1 MMKFLGFTAVA
12 SLYKASSN
20 YCDKENRADVAM
32 KSSVRMQ
39 QISQPD
45 FSWTSQDTQLCA
57 SVEEVCQPPRFYC
70 EWLSSGVYRCKVIEP
85 EKCHLE
91 CRPPGYNRANSQLF
105 SRMIYSRGG

>member
-1 MMKFLGFTAVA
+1 MMKFLGFTAEA

-20 YCDKENRADVAM
+20 YYDKENRADVAM

-57 SVEEVCQPPRFYC
+57 SVEEVCQLPLFYC
-70 EWLSSGVYRCKVIEP
+70 EISSSGYRCVVTRPYE
-85 EKCHLE
+85 CHWE
-91 CRPPGYNRANSQLF
+91 CRPPGYLRANSQLF
-105 SRMIYSRGG
+105 SNLIYSRGG